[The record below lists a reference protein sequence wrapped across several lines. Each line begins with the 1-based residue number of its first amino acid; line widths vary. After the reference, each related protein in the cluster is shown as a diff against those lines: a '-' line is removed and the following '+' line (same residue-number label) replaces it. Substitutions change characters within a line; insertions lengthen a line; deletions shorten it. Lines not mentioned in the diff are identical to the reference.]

1 MRKTLGVAVIFKVMY
16 TICDA
21 ELRVCESLRERNKES
36 HKVTLR
42 LCDEC
47 TLRLY
52 DCVFV
57 HVCAQLCKG
66 DD

>member
-1 MRKTLGVAVIFKVMY
+1 MCVLLCVRKTLGVVIFKVMY
-16 TICDA
+16 TICEA

-47 TLRLY
+47 IPL
-52 DCVFV
+52 
-57 HVCAQLCKG
+57 
-66 DD
+66 